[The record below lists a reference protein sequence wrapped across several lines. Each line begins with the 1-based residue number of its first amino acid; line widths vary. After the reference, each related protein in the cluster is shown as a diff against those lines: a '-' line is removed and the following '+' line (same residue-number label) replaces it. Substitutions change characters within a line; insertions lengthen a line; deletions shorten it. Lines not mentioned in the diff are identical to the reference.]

1 MLKINHTHHFTPDQ
15 QYLADT
21 VSLNKSVGDNSAC
34 CLNIGGIIET
44 DDEGSQICI
53 TTSSSPSQLGQTS
66 FYLDQSCAV
75 ASSVAEDEPSS
86 GNQTNGDG
94 GFFQNIN
101 WGGLG
106 DFVNEFAETTL
117 PVFFPPNQP
126 PTSIGG
132 GGGFTPPPPT
142 DEPPIDEKKGIST
155 KGIVAIV
162 VTVLTLAI
170 AVYFIRRR

>member
-1 MLKINHTHHFTPDQ
+1 MAFTPDQ

-66 FYLDQSCAV
+66 FYLDQACAV
-75 ASSVAEDEPSS
+75 AGSIAEDEPSP
-86 GNQTNGDG
+86 GNQTNGGG

-106 DFVNEFAETTL
+106 DFINEFAETTL
-117 PVFFPPNQP
+117 PVFFPPQQP
-126 PTSIGG
+126 PTSIGASG
-132 GGGFTPPPPT
+132 TMPGNISPS
-142 DEPPIDEKKGIST
+142 DEKRGIST

-162 VTVLTLAI
+162 VTVLTLAV
-170 AVYFIRRR
+170 AVYFIRKR

>member
-1 MLKINHTHHFTPDQ
+1 MAFTPDQ

-44 DDEGSQICI
+44 DDEGSQICV

-66 FYLDQSCAV
+66 FYLDQACAM
-75 ASSVAEDEPSS
+75 ASSVAEDEPSP
-86 GNQTNGDG
+86 GNQTNGGG

-117 PVFFPPNQP
+117 PVFFPPQQP

-132 GGGFTPPPPT
+132 SGGTTTPPPTTPT
-142 DEPPIDEKKGIST
+142 DEKKGIST

-170 AVYFIRRR
+170 AVYFIRKR

>member
-1 MLKINHTHHFTPDQ
+1 MAFTPDQ

-34 CLNIGGIIET
+34 CLNLGGIIEN
-44 DDEGSQICI
+44 DDEGSQICV
-53 TTSSSPSQLGQTS
+53 TTASSPSQLGQTS
-66 FYLDQSCAV
+66 FYLDQACGI
-75 ASSVAEDEPSS
+75 ASSIAEDEPSP
-86 GNQTNGDG
+86 GNQTNGGG

-117 PVFFPPNQP
+117 PVFFPPQQP
-126 PTSIGG
+126 PRTIGG
-132 GGGFTPPPPT
+132 SGTTPPPPT
-142 DEPPIDEKKGIST
+142 DERKGIST

-162 VTVLTLAI
+162 VTVLTLAV

>member
-1 MLKINHTHHFTPDQ
+1 MAFTPDQ

-44 DDEGSQICI
+44 DDEGAQICVTTASTPSQI
-53 TTSSSPSQLGQTS
+53 GQTS
-66 FYLDQSCAV
+66 FYLDQACSYAQL
-75 ASSVAEDEPSS
+75 VAEDEPSA
-86 GNQTNGDG
+86 GNQTNGGG

-117 PVFFPPNQP
+117 PVFFPPQQP

-132 GGGFTPPPPT
+132 SGGFTPPTTPT
-142 DEPPIDEKKGIST
+142 DEKKGIST